1 MADTKACVRETIPE
15 EVMLGRL
22 AQSEQMRDFFI
33 QMWKQ
38 NPLLAKQGGQKVQN
52 LLTPLEGGI
61 MNEDVLESSGTG
73 MAKQRGIS
81 LIELIMFIVIISVA
95 LVGILLVMNQVTRS
109 SSDPL
114 IRKQALAIAESM
126 LEEIQLQDLSGV
138 ACAGTLGNNSAR
150 SGVSSVWDYCNYTT
164 TGGILE
170 FSDNTP
176 VLGLAGYN
184 ITGVTVRQIDAL
196 GPTAITAGS
205 GVRITVTVADPT
217 GATAATATGYRAG
230 R

>member
-1 MADTKACVRETIPE
+1 VRETIPE
-15 EVMLGRL
+15 EVMLDRL

-33 QMWKQ
+33 QMWRQ

-52 LLTPLEGGI
+52 LLTPLEGGA
-61 MNEDVLESSGTG
+61 MDEGVPESPGTG

-114 IRKQALAIAESM
+114 IRKQAMAIAESM
-126 LEEIQLQDLSGV
+126 LEEIQLQDISGV
-138 ACAGTLGNNSAR
+138 ACAGPLGADAAR
-150 SGVSSVWDYCNYTT
+150 SGVSCVTDYNGYSA
-164 TGGILE
+164 TGIKD
-170 FSDNTP
+170 FSTNDVVP
-176 VLGLAGYN
+176 GLAGYN
-184 ITGVTVRQIDAL
+184 ITAVSVEAIAAL
-196 GPTAITAGS
+196 GPTAIAAGS